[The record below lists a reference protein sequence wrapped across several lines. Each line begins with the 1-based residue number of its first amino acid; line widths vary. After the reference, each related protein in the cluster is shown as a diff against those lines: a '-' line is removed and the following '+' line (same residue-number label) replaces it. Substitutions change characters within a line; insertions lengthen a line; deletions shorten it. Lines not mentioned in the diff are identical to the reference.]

1 MKITEEMLEDH
12 CMVWFGSLG
21 YQTLNGSE
29 LEPKGSTPE
38 RESLSDVVLKPRL
51 RQALLNIN
59 SHLPEECIDTAIGI
73 LLNTVPSIE
82 RANHTFHR
90 QIIEGIQVEYE
101 DERGHPVGDKV
112 RLVDF
117 NNEHNNWLAVRQFSV
132 NGVTN
137 GEIDNR
143 RPDIVVFLNG
153 LPISLLEL
161 KNPAD
166 TKADVWRAY
175 NQVQTYKQAIKDLFV
190 FNESLIIS
198 DGTEAYIGSLTANR
212 DRFTPW
218 RTIDGSRDD
227 TVDTLALEVMVRGF
241 FNQELLLD
249 YLQYYVSFEVDNEK
263 VIKKIAGY
271 HQFHGVRAAVES
283 TIRATR
289 HDGDQ
294 RCGVYWHT
302 QGSGKSLSMTFYS
315 AKLMASPS
323 MNNPTIVVVTDRN
336 DLDEQLFETFA
347 ENAELLGD
355 TPVQAKDRDELRE
368 LLNNRPSGGIIFTT
382 MQKFAPPKGETRC
395 KPLTERYNIVVAA
408 DEAHRS
414 QYGLKARVDKKTSE
428 MKYGYAQHLR
438 DSLPN
443 AGFIGFTGTPIEMED
458 KDTRVVFGDDV
469 SVYDIE
475 QAQKDGATKPLY
487 YESRLIKLDMSKNT
501 NEEDI
506 DSKVDE
512 LVAEYDEDDQAKAK
526 TSNAALEALVCAE
539 DRVDRL
545 VRDLL
550 KHFASR
556 EETSLSKAMMV
567 CISREACVQVY
578 DKIAELK
585 PDWASDDP
593 EKGCMK
599 VIMTGTSDDPAKY
612 QKHIHKKPI
621 QKKIAK
627 RVKDPEDELKLV
639 IVCDM
644 WLTGFDAPC
653 LNTMYIDKPLKGHNL
668 MQAIARVNRVFRDKE
683 GGLIVDYL
691 GIAPELRNAIANY
704 TASGNGSPTIDLAEA
719 LAVTMTKLDVCR
731 GIMHGFDYSDYR
743 TNTLGL
749 LAGAMNHT
757 LNLEDGKKRF
767 DKAALSLSKAFSLC
781 SSMDE
786 AKGIKEE
793 IAFFETLRA
802 AIKKSTTSK
811 QRMSDENVQT
821 ALRQVVSETIVSGEI
836 VDVFQ
841 SAGLNKPNISIL
853 DDEFLAEVEKSEHKN
868 LAVEMLKKLIQ
879 DEIKTRTVKNAVAY
893 KTFSEMLRNS
903 LDKYRNRSVETSVVI
918 EELIKLA
925 KELRESADRGEE
937 LNLTKEELAF
947 FDALIANDSARE
959 AMQQKD
965 ILTIARKLAEEI
977 RKSAQPDW
985 AKRKNLRAKMRL
997 KIKQILKRTGYPPD
1011 EQAEAVELVLEQ
1023 AELVNP

>member
-21 YQTLNGSE
+21 YQALNGSE
-29 LEPKGSTPE
+29 LEPKGTTPE

-132 NGVTN
+132 NGVTD

-227 TVDTLALEVMVRGF
+227 TVDTLALEVMVCGF

-249 YLQYYVSFEVDNEK
+249 YLQYYVSFEIDNEK

-294 RCGVYWHT
+294 RCGVFWHT

-395 KPLTERYNIVVAA
+395 KPLTDRYNIVVAA

-414 QYGLKARVDKKTSE
+414 QYGLKARVDAKTSE

-487 YESRLIKLDMSKNT
+487 YESRLIKLDMSKST
-501 NEEDI
+501 NEEDV

-526 TSNAALEALVCAE
+526 TRNAALEALVCAE

-545 VRDLL
+545 VRDFL

-578 DKIAELK
+578 DKIADLK
-585 PDWASDDP
+585 PDWANDDP

-599 VIMTGTSDDPAKY
+599 VIMTGTSDDPVKY

-704 TASGNGSPTIDLAEA
+704 TASGKGSPTIDLSEA

-749 LAGAMNHT
+749 LAGAMNHI
-757 LNLEDGKKRF
+757 LNLEDGKRRF

-786 AKGIKEE
+786 AKDIKEE

-853 DDEFLAEVEKSEHKN
+853 NDEFLAEVEKSEHKN

-925 KELRESADRGEE
+925 KELRDSADRGEE
-937 LNLTKEELAF
+937 LDLTKEELAF
-947 FDALIANDSARE
+947 FDALMANDSARE
-959 AMQQKD
+959 AMKQKD